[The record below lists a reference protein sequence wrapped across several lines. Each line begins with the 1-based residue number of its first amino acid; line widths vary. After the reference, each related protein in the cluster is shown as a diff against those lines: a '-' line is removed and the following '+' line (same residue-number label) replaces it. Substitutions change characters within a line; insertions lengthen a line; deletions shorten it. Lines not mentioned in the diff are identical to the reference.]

1 MKKGKGSFTEP
12 EHVVCNNPCKTCNSE
27 GYLSNREVCP
37 MCGGAGCRD
46 KKYCEPAGGLGCE
59 S

>member
-1 MKKGKGSFTEP
+1 MKKGKENFIEP

-27 GYLSNREVCP
+27 GHLSNGEICP
-37 MCGGAGCRD
+37 ICGGAGCRD
-46 KKYCEPAGGLGCE
+46 KKVCELAGGLGCE